1 MARGVRAA
9 LVLLAAGAGLAACAG
24 PTPRY
29 AISEPGRESIPRGP
43 GVAPGPDAGSGL
55 HGTDRPYQIGG
66 RWYYPKADPDYDQE
80 GLASWYGAAEHNRHT
95 ADGEVFDQYGLTG
108 AHRTL
113 PLPSIVEVINL
124 ANGRS
129 LRVRLNDRGPFVDGR
144 LIDLSRGAA
153 EQLGFGRQGLARV
166 RVRYISPAP
175 PLAAE
180 GVIQARLSPRRA
192 VIDAPPPP
200 VPDLAAMTAPKAAPM
215 PTPVPAPSLAS
226 DAEESGEADYR
237 VLVGA
242 YASRSEATRAATHLG
257 DDVRYLIEPVQR
269 DGATFYRVVLGGFLD
284 EDDAL
289 AAQLR
294 FNAAGFPDA
303 RVLKPF

>member
-1 MARGVRAA
+1 
-9 LVLLAAGAGLAACAG
+9 LLLAAGASLAACAG

-29 AISEPGRESIPRGP
+29 AIREPGRASGAAPSPYAG
-43 GVAPGPDAGSGL
+43 GVL
-55 HGTDRPYQIGG
+55 HGTEKPYEIGG
-66 RWYYPKADPDYDQE
+66 RWYYPKADPDYDQV

-95 ADGEVFDQYGLTG
+95 ADGEVFDQSGLSG

-113 PLPSIVEVINL
+113 PLPSIVEVTNL
-124 ANGRS
+124 ANGKR

-153 EQLGFGRQGLARV
+153 EQLGFDRQGLAKV

-180 GVIQARLSPRRA
+180 GVMQARLAPRRA
-192 VIDAPPPP
+192 VIEAPPPAP
-200 VPDLAAMTAPKAAPM
+200 PDLTAAP
-215 PTPVPAPSLAS
+215 APPLQA
-226 DAEESGEADYR
+226 DEPGEADYR
-237 VLVGA
+237 VQVGA
-242 YASRSEATRAATHLG
+242 YPTRGDATRAAAHLG
-257 DDVRYLIEPVQR
+257 DDVRYLIEPVR
-269 DGATFYRVVLGGFLD
+269 ADGATLYRVVLGGFLD

-294 FNAAGFPDA
+294 FSAAGFPDA